1 MSPSTVSYPLTTLH
15 FEVSWGD
22 SQNTSSFSEVSG
34 LTMEAEVVEYRGG
47 ADKALSTRKL
57 PGLKKFSNVT
67 LKRGIMPAEAGN
79 GLFEWYN
86 TVVAGSVARRD
97 VTVSLLNEE
106 RTPVMTWKIQG
117 AWPVKIEGPGLKS
130 TGTDVAVE
138 SAELACESIAIEV
151 P

>member
-1 MSPSTVSYPLTTLH
+1 MPTSTAYPLTTLH

-22 SQNTSSFSEVSG
+22 SQNTSSFSEASG

-47 ADKALSTRKL
+47 ADRALSTRKQ
-57 PGLKKFSNVT
+57 PGLKKFGNVT

-79 GLFEWYN
+79 GLFDWYN
-86 TVVAGSVARRD
+86 TIVAGDVVRRA
-97 VTVSLLNEE
+97 VTISLLNEE
-106 RTPVMTWKIQG
+106 LRPVMTWKIHG

-138 SAELACESIAIEV
+138 TVEFACESIAIDV

>member
-1 MSPSTVSYPLTTLH
+1 MSPSAVSYPLTTLH

-106 RTPVMTWKIQG
+106 RTLVMTWKIQG

-138 SAELACESIAIEV
+138 TVEFACESIAIEV